1 MLLLDFLAVF
11 SGPDPFLVLAMLFRE
26 TVRIFQRTISGTTIE
41 QNTKLKL
48 LRSSTNSRTLVP
60 PYWPR
65 ANWKLVTEATSFPVS
80 SPYPKHEHRTSLH
93 AVKFELTNQHSVGG
107 KNCGVL
113 TSRSFCALR
122 CLFASIS
129 ARSAKFILWKCSFI
143 SAFSSNLPLA
153 FSL

>member
-48 LRSSTNSRTLVP
+48 LRSSTNSRTLIL

-80 SPYPKHEHRTSLH
+80 SPHPKHEHQVTAPEHRTSQH

-113 TSRSFCALR
+113 VS
-122 CLFASIS
+122 
-129 ARSAKFILWKCSFI
+129 
-143 SAFSSNLPLA
+143 
-153 FSL
+153 